1 VTKIRNTHY
10 GNVVRIPC
18 YVGAMSASPHS
29 TTLTNY
35 RRNYVLGMVNGA
47 CFGFVDS
54 IVSPYLVLSVFVNT
68 LGAPNLLVG
77 LLPAIANGGWYLP
90 QFLVSHR
97 IQRLPREQ
105 MVYRSVA
112 IVRVIVWS
120 ALTAATFFA
129 GHNPPLL
136 LSIFFLLFTINA
148 LAAGI
153 AGTPFLDI
161 VAKTIPVERRGSYF
175 GGRDLWGALMAI
187 AAGYLVSLLLNPAL
201 APAFPI
207 NFGILF
213 ALATLSVA
221 MGVGAFSLVIEPAG
235 TATTNVTFFDQV
247 RAARGLV
254 RANPVYRR
262 FLLTRIVLAISDIA
276 SPFYAIYATR
286 VLDIPAETI
295 GIYIGISTIAGL
307 VANPLWSRASDRRG
321 NRIVLLG
328 AASCLLA
335 LPLLAFLFG
344 FLPRGPAL
352 ALPFG
357 VLFLLN
363 GIARPAANIAY
374 PSYLLEIAPAAE
386 RPLYV
391 SFTNTIL
398 GIATFVPVIGG
409 TLLDLFGFRALFLI
423 ALVISFVAWWLARG
437 LSEPRQQKRTQVSS

>member
-1 VTKIRNTHY
+1 
-10 GNVVRIPC
+10 
-18 YVGAMSASPHS
+18 MSSLPPK
-29 TTLTNY
+29 NY
-35 RRNYVLGMVNGA
+35 RRNYALGMINGA

-97 IQRLPREQ
+97 IQRLPRKQ
-105 MVYRSVA
+105 VVYRTMA
-112 IVRVIVWS
+112 IVRVCVWS
-120 ALTAATFFA
+120 TLVAATLWL
-129 GHNPPLL
+129 GHNSPLL
-136 LSIFFLLFTINA
+136 LSIFFLLFTINS
-148 LAAGI
+148 LAGGV
-153 AGTPFLDI
+153 AGTPFFDI

-187 AAGYLVSLLLNPAL
+187 VAGYLVSLLLNPAV
-201 APAFPI
+201 APTFPI
-207 NFGILF
+207 NFALLF

-221 MGVGAFSLVIEPAG
+221 IGVGAFSLIIEPPGAV
-235 TATTNVTFFDQV
+235 TANATFFDQV

-254 RANPVYRR
+254 RANLIYRR

-286 VLDIPAETI
+286 VLGIPAETL
-295 GIYIGISTIAGL
+295 GIYIGVSTLAGL
-307 VANPLWSRASDRRG
+307 VANPLWSRASDRYG

-335 LPLLAFLFG
+335 LPLLALGFG
-344 FLPRGPAL
+344 VLPRGPAL

-357 VLFLLN
+357 LLFLLN

-374 PSYLLEIAPAAE
+374 PSYLLEIAPAAQ

-409 TLLDLFGFRALFLI
+409 TLLDLFGFRTLFLI
-423 ALVISFVAWWLARG
+423 ALGISLVAWWLARG
-437 LSEPRQQKRTQVSS
+437 LSEPRASQQRNQVLS

>member
-1 VTKIRNTHY
+1 MSSTLHPLTTK
-10 GNVVRIPC
+10 
-18 YVGAMSASPHS
+18 
-29 TTLTNY
+29 NY
-35 RRNYVLGMVNGA
+35 RRNYTLGMLNGA
-47 CFGFVDS
+47 GFGFVDS
-54 IVSPYLVLSVFVNT
+54 IVSPYLVLSVFVNA

-90 QFLVSHR
+90 QFLISHR
-97 IQRLPREQ
+97 IQRLPRKQ
-105 MVYRSVA
+105 VVYRSMA

-120 ALTAATFFA
+120 ALVAATFLL
-129 GHNPPLL
+129 GNNPPLL
-136 LSIFFLLFTINA
+136 LSIFFLLFTLNA
-148 LAAGI
+148 LSAGI
-153 AGTPFLDI
+153 AGTPFYDI
-161 VAKTIPVERRGSYF
+161 VAKTVPVERRGAYF
-175 GGRDLWGALMAI
+175 GGRDLWGALTAI
-187 AAGYLVSLLLNPAL
+187 VAGYLVSILLNPAI

-213 ALATLSVA
+213 ALAALGVA
-221 MGVGAFSLVIEPAG
+221 IGVGAFAFVREPAG
-235 TATTNVTFFDQV
+235 AVTAPTTFFDQA

-254 RANPVYRR
+254 RANPIYRR

-286 VLDIPAETI
+286 VLGIPPETI
-295 GIYIGISTIAGL
+295 GIYIGVSTVAGL

-321 NRIVLLG
+321 NRLVLLG

-335 LPLLAFLFG
+335 LPLLALLFG
-344 FLPRGPAL
+344 LLPGGPAL

-357 VLFLLN
+357 LLFLLN

-386 RPLYV
+386 RPLYI

-423 ALVISFVAWWLARG
+423 ALGVSLVAWWLARG
-437 LSEPRQQKRTQVSS
+437 LCEPRQQKQNPQSI